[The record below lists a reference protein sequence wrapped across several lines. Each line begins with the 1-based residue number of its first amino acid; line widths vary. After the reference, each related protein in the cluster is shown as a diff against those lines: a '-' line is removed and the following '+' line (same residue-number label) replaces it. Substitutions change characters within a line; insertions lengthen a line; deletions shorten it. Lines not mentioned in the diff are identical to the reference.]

1 MGCAGALQ
9 RAYRDGTRRIGTGE
23 QEVLRASTLA
33 IGAQNAEQLLGQHD
47 IPILAA
53 LAAADMY
60 DHAPAVDIFARER
73 NRFGHAQ
80 SGPIDRHKGGSEL
93 QVAHS
98 FEKRSTSSRDRTGGK
113 ASSAPSG
120 RYATARRCKLLWKPG
135 PNGRSIA
142 PRRLPTAWPSQ
153 VVDHACRS
161 GEIC

>member
-1 MGCAGALQ
+1 M
-9 RAYRDGTRRIGTGE
+9 
-23 QEVLRASTLA
+23 
-33 IGAQNAEQLLGQHD
+33 GAQNAEQLLGQHH

-53 LAAADMY
+53 LAAEDVY

-98 FEKRSTSSRDRTGGK
+98 FGKTFDFIARQNGRQGVIRAERPLRDRP
-113 ASSAPSG
+113 ALQAALEAW
-120 RYATARRCKLLWKPG
+120 R
-135 PNGRSIA
+135 NGRSIA

-153 VVDHACRS
+153 VVDHGCHS

>member
-1 MGCAGALQ
+1 
-9 RAYRDGTRRIGTGE
+9 
-23 QEVLRASTLA
+23 
-33 IGAQNAEQLLGQHD
+33 
-47 IPILAA
+47 
-53 LAAADMY
+53 MY

-80 SGPIDRHKGGSEL
+80 SGPIDRHRGGSEL

-98 FEKRSTSSRDRTGGK
+98 FEKTFDFI
-113 ASSAPSG
+113 
-120 RYATARRCKLLWKPG
+120 ARQNRRQGVIRAERPLHDG
-135 PNGRSIA
+135 PALQAALEAWRNGRSIA